1 MDIEKIK
8 LHEKLVALLDEVLD
22 ECDSMC
28 NGCGDCQYLHMQSCG
43 SHKQADRL
51 IAAGVAIISTPPKG

>member
-28 NGCGDCQYLHMQSCG
+28 NGCGDCTYINMQSCG

-51 IAAGVAIISTPPKG
+51 IDAGVVIISTR